1 MMPLDPSPG
10 EIDWVGITDKLR
22 LLSRGYENMRILE
35 VSVMEPNESR
45 KGLPEQAVKLI
56 IWCTPTLALLLIG
69 FFLRGWMP
77 DLRSVTSYMLV
88 SIFGIGLVPNH
99 SSIPALLTIP
109 AVGLIFTRMIF
120 ALRSRRKAVIKA
132 LLIAVWLIILA
143 IVSFFS
149 IFIPRTLHWTL
160 HFQTETNARS
170 RFETRVMNH
179 AIPLE
184 TETASSAEYHEVIH
198 EAGIFESCAYVLLCN
213 YGEADYK
220 EALASLEDRCGF
232 RTAPLGTG
240 CFDENHVEMTIEPYA
255 MIGDD
260 RFRVISPE
268 DGSFSDFY
276 KGCLL
281 LMNNDAKRQIGYILF
296 YDPDLDWAED
306 FSEFINEYCGWKY
319 IQS

>member
-1 MMPLDPSPG
+1 
-10 EIDWVGITDKLR
+10 
-22 LLSRGYENMRILE
+22 MRILE
-35 VSVMEPNESR
+35 VSVIEPNESR
-45 KGLPEQAVKLI
+45 KELPEQAVKLI
-56 IWCTPTLALLLIG
+56 IWCAPTLALFLIG

-77 DLRSVTSYMLV
+77 DLNSISSYMLV
-88 SIFGIGLVPNH
+88 SIFGVGLVPNH

-149 IFIPRTLHWTL
+149 IFMPRTL

-170 RFETRVMNH
+170 RFETRAAKLEDH

-184 TETASSAEYHEVIH
+184 TETASSAEYHEVIDR
-198 EAGIFESCAYVLLCN
+198 AVIFESRAYVLLCN
-213 YGEADYK
+213 YGEAEYK
-220 EALASLEDRCGF
+220 EALAALEDRCGF

-240 CFDENHVEMTIEPYA
+240 RFDENHAEMTVEPYA
-255 MIGDD
+255 MIGDG
-260 RFRVISPE
+260 RFRVISPA

-306 FSEFINEYCGWKY
+306 FSEFINEYCGWKF